1 MQRSISETTQSSLK
15 TENDVSKFEDME
27 NGHSSSSPIVIDE
40 DCPLTSQ
47 ETPNATKARL
57 ATPREVPS
65 LYRKVE
71 TADEKTMDINIIE
84 IDLTDSNNSDSEG
97 TLVSQAM
104 DQEFPEGLNATRR
117 TNLVVINNLPSYIL
131 SRDIT
136 RLLDDSGFSSSVCVS
151 TTSDLYLC

>member
-47 ETPNATKARL
+47 ETLNATKARL

-97 TLVSQAM
+97 MLVSQTM